1 MMKTFSRML
10 LLGSSAAVLIAATVS
25 AQGQGATEDE
35 LATVVVTGSRIS
47 LQGYQ
52 APTPVTTIGV
62 EQLNRDAKVSI
73 GDAIRE
79 LPSVGPS
86 VSPNNGGN
94 SGNASQGDA
103 GIDTINLRNLGIA
116 RTLILFDGQRI
127 VSSNLFGGGV
137 DLSTIP
143 SSLIQRVE
151 VVTAGASAAY
161 GSDAV
166 AGVVNLILNKN
177 FTGFKANAQFSDAG
191 LFDHRQGKLEASWGT
206 PFAGDRGQVILS
218 GTYTKSPDTVFN
230 GQTKWWNNT
239 QLVLNPAATAANGL
253 PIYVHQAN
261 VGNAQYT
268 QGGLVTGS
276 TANTASG
283 LALNALRGTQFTGPN
298 GTPVPFN
305 FGTLYNNTTCYNGCS
320 ADDRTNTGRFGIL
333 AVPYNQQT
341 VFGYVGY
348 QVTPSIKASLQL
360 NYGRNSEENVAALRL
375 SANTIYADNPY
386 LDPAVA
392 ARLGPITINPA
403 TGRPNQTLTVGTQNL
418 NNMDPNEYTLNNL
431 CTSVGQPCNVN
442 HRALRRGVFSLEGE
456 LGEDWSWNAYVQR
469 SGIQER
475 QHVYNNTIT
484 DRYNFAVDAV
494 RVTTAN
500 VGTSGLPLGSIQCR
514 ARLTGNPAAAGCQP
528 LNTLGTGV
536 VSRDAYLYLNPG
548 QDPKTGIVDD
558 ETIILNQS
566 VVAGSMQGVLPW
578 GLPAGHLAVAFGAEY
593 RAEDGGVTQA
603 NPLGTP
609 TVRGAAPGWAAGNFR
624 TYYGK
629 YHTKEGFVEVDAPLL
644 KDSFVQS
651 LNFNA
656 AGRVTD
662 YSTSGLVKTWKLG
675 LTSQLNDDIRLRAT
689 WSFDIRAPLISDLFS
704 PGILA
709 SQTCNRFPLATTPNY
724 QCFRLQRGNADL
736 EPEKAHTVSAGV
748 VLTPHWVPG
757 LALSADWYTINI
769 AGSIFITNYQ
779 TVLDR
784 CRAGDTFYCT
794 AIALDSTGRATQVDE
809 FPLNAASERISG
821 VDVQANYSH
830 GLLAGLLDLRLVGN
844 YAYEQERTALDV
856 TYDSAGALGAS
867 PDSYAASQPKARGTL
882 SATYTQGPWSV
893 TAQGRFVGPAKLSN
907 GVQGGGPGLVRA
919 SLSSTGALTTGTI
932 EGVVDDNSIPSVLY
946 GDLRASYSWN
956 DKLQIYGALDNVA
969 DTQPP
974 GVPSTGGAGGTN
986 ALVYDAIG
994 RVWRM
999 GVRVSF

>member
-1 MMKTFSRML
+1 MKTFSRTL
-10 LLGSSAAVLIAATVS
+10 VLGSCAAVLIAATVS
-25 AQGQGATEDE
+25 AQGQGAPEDE
-35 LATVVVTGSRIS
+35 LTTVVVTGSRIS
-47 LQGYQ
+47 LEGFQ

-86 VSPNNGGN
+86 ASPNNGAN

-103 GIDTINLRNLGIA
+103 GLDTINLRNLGIA
-116 RTLILFDGQRI
+116 RTLILFDGQRV
-127 VSSNLFGGGV
+127 VSSNLFAGGV

-143 SSLIQRVE
+143 SGLIQRVE

-191 LFDHRQGKLEASWGT
+191 EFDHRQGKLEASWGA
-206 PFAGDRGQVILS
+206 PFAGDRGQVIVS
-218 GTYTKSPDTVFN
+218 GTYTKSPDTVFI
-230 GQTKWWNNT
+230 GQTKWFNNT
-239 QLVLNPAATAANGL
+239 TLVLNPAATATNGL
-253 PIYVHQAN
+253 PIFVHQPN
-261 VGNAQYT
+261 VGSAQFT
-268 QGGLVTGS
+268 QGGLVTAS
-276 TANTASG
+276 TANAASG
-283 LALNALRGTQFTGPN
+283 LAANALRGTQFVGPN

-320 ADDRTNTGRFGIL
+320 ADDRTLPARFNIL
-333 AVPYNQQT
+333 AVPYNSQT
-341 VFGYVGY
+341 VFGYLGY
-348 QVTPSIKASLQL
+348 QLTPSIKASLQL
-360 NYGRNSEENVAALRL
+360 NYGRNSEENTAALRL
-375 SANTIYADNPY
+375 TANTIYADNPY
-386 LDPAVA
+386 LDPGVA
-392 ARLGPITINPA
+392 AQLGPITINAA
-403 TGRPNQTLTVGTQNL
+403 TGRPNQSLTVGTQNL
-418 NNMDPNEYTLNNL
+418 NNMDPNLYTMENL
-431 CTSVGQPCNVN
+431 CSSVGQPCNVN

-456 LGEDWSWNAYVQR
+456 LGEDWTWNAYVQR
-469 SGIQER
+469 SGVRVR
-475 QHVYNNTIT
+475 QHVYNDSLT

-494 RVTTAN
+494 RITSAN

-548 QDPKTGIVDD
+548 QDPKSGIVDD
-558 ETIILNQS
+558 ETLILNQS
-566 VVAGSMQGVLPW
+566 VVAASMQGKLPF
-578 GLPAGHLAVAFGAEY
+578 GLPAGNMAVAFGAEY
-593 RAEDGGVTQA
+593 RKEDGGVTQA
-603 NPLGTP
+603 NPLGAPTTP
-609 TVRGAAPGWAAGNFR
+609 GVAPGWAAGNFR
-624 TYYGK
+624 TYYGR
-629 YHTKEGFVEVDAPLL
+629 YNVKEGFLEVDTPLL

-662 YSTSGLVKTWKLG
+662 YSTSGMVKTWKLG
-675 LTSQLNDDIRLRAT
+675 LTSQLNDTIRLRGT
-689 WSFDIRAPLISDLFS
+689 WSYDIRAPIVSDLFS

-709 SQTCNRFPLATTPNY
+709 SQQCIRFPLATTPQY
-724 QCFRLQRGNADL
+724 QCFRLQGGNPDL
-736 EPEKAHTVSAGV
+736 DPEKAHTVSAGV
-748 VLTPHWVPG
+748 VLTPSFVPG

-779 TVLDR
+779 VELDR
-784 CRAGDTFYCT
+784 CRSGETVYCSSIT
-794 AIALDSTGRATQVDE
+794 LAPDGRAAEVTE
-809 FPLNAASERISG
+809 FPLNAAEERISG
-821 VDVQANYSH
+821 VDVQANYTH
-830 GLLAGLLDLRLVGN
+830 GLLAGRLDLRLVGN
-844 YAYEQERTALDV
+844 YSYEQERTALGV
-856 TYDSAGALGAS
+856 TYDSAGALGGS

-893 TAQGRFVGPAKLSN
+893 TAQGRFVGPAVLSN
-907 GVQGGGPGLVRA
+907 GTEGVPILTRA
-919 SLSSTGALTTGTI
+919 SLSPTGVLTTGTI
-932 EGVVDDNSIPSVLY
+932 EGVVDDNSIPSVIY

-956 DKLQIYGALDNVA
+956 DKLQIYGAVDNVA

-974 GVPSTGGAGGTN
+974 STASTTAGGGTN

-994 RVWRM
+994 RVLRM